1 MRQSRMNNPETL
13 PKLGIQDIDKDKQ
26 NTKNTKQ
33 KTKTMSNT
41 DTRKT
46 TGMSPSA
53 HEG

>member
-1 MRQSRMNNPETL
+1 MGQSRMNNPETL

-26 NTKNTKQ
+26 NTKNTKR

-46 TGMSPSA
+46 KGMSPSA